1 MHPRPELTRSV
12 ALRCCCCSAALVGVD
27 VGLCT
32 TADSAATTGP
42 SAVLVP
48 AAAGEPSSEAM
59 AWLKG
64 GLLRLCLG
72 IDSVEPGVVRRGGGC
87 ECVGRHGTQHFESEP
102 QSTPIL
108 DAQRTR
114 YRHVSKPVRGSPR
127 ASSAASSGHDW
138 IDTSSYP
145 VQNRSHHHRN
155 RGALAGSINRQL
167 R

>member
-48 AAAGEPSSEAM
+48 AAAVEPSSEAM
-59 AWLKG
+59 AGLKG
-64 GLLRLCLG
+64 GLSRLCLG

-114 YRHVSKPVRGSPR
+114 YRHVEARSGEPQ
-127 ASSAASSGHDW
+127 SSSGASSGHGW
-138 IDTSSYP
+138 IDTSSNP
-145 VQNRSHHHRN
+145 VQNRFHHHRH